1 MAFNVG
7 IVSVNVGAISNFTHL
22 LFPAPSD
29 AEGGG
34 ITILGAWVVS
44 GTTTSSVELVKMS
57 SAGTPAVNGTIGAA
71 VGGTADAFTAECPKP
86 MTISSTYQFVDAGEW
101 VAVKEG
107 DVQAMDGSAIVAVQ
121 YVMGK

>member
-1 MAFNVG
+1 MFNVG
-7 IVSVNVGAISNFTHL
+7 IVSMQVGALTNDTRL

-34 ITILGAWVVS
+34 ITVLGAWVIS
-44 GTTTSSVELVKMS
+44 GTTTSSVQLLKMS
-57 SAGTPAVNGTIGAA
+57 SAGTPVLNGTIGAA
-71 VGGTADAFTAECPKP
+71 VGGTADAFTDQCPKP

-107 DVQAMDGSAIVAVQ
+107 NVQAMDAAAIVAVQ